1 MAIGD
6 QSRALNQVFT
16 VGHSNHSAEKFAGL
30 LKRHGIEAVVDTRSR
45 PYSRHAPHFNAQFLE
60 EILSKDGMGY
70 LFLGGKLGGR
80 PQEEMFYDTEGRV
93 DYALVARSQPFLD
106 GISRL
111 EQEIRKSTVVLLCS
125 EEDPTFCHRR
135 LLVGSALQERGVSL
149 RHIRGDGSIRK
160 EGDADGGQPVLF
172 LETEVS
178 PRKSIRSV
186 SRRRR
191 RPSSSG
197 GCGMPE

>member
-60 EILSKDGMGY
+60 EILSNDGMGY

-80 PQEEMFYDTEGRV
+80 PQEEMFYDAECRV
-93 DYALVARSQPFLD
+93 DYALVGRSQPFLD

-111 EQEIRKSTVVLLCS
+111 EQEVRTSTVALLCS
-125 EEDPTFCHRR
+125 EEDPTRCHRR
-135 LLVGSALQERGVSL
+135 LLVGRALEERGITL
-149 RHIRGDGSIRK
+149 RHIRGDGSIQK
-160 EGDADGGQPVLF
+160 ESKMDAEQPVVF
-172 LETEVS
+172 
-178 PRKSIRSV
+178 
-186 SRRRR
+186 
-191 RPSSSG
+191 
-197 GCGMPE
+197 PE